1 MMRSA
6 PDSTRLDEQEQ
17 IFMVPGPREGMS
29 LFLRRLGPSSGSAR
43 RAVLYIHGATFP
55 SGLSIAHRFDGR
67 SWRDVL
73 CDAGFSVWGLEF
85 YGFGHSDR
93 YPEMAQPA
101 DENPPLGLAADAAE
115 QVAIA
120 VRAILEQEGHNTLS
134 IISHS
139 WGSMPAGR
147 FAGDHPALVDR
158 LVLFAPIARREPTRY
173 TLPPNGPAWRVIS
186 AEDQWNRFVRSI
198 LRRGPLRYSN
208 LAHLVTDS

>member
-17 IFMVPGPREGMS
+17 VFMVPGPREGMS

-73 CDAGFSVWGLEF
+73 RDAGFSVWGLDF

-93 YPEMAQPA
+93 YPEMSQPA
-101 DENPPLGLAADAAE
+101 DETPL
-115 QVAIA
+115 
-120 VRAILEQEGHNTLS
+120 
-134 IISHS
+134 
-139 WGSMPAGR
+139 
-147 FAGDHPALVDR
+147 
-158 LVLFAPIARREPTRY
+158 
-173 TLPPNGPAWRVIS
+173 
-186 AEDQWNRFVRSI
+186 
-198 LRRGPLRYSN
+198 
-208 LAHLVTDS
+208 